1 MHTKDYLNQE
11 IKEEIEKKGFSIY
24 NYISFKELLLT
35 VNKGYR
41 PTKGFFFQQYLKIA

>member
-24 NYISFKELLLT
+24 NYISLKELLLT
-35 VNKGYR
+35 VNKDWESLARLVSIYV
-41 PTKGFFFQQYLKIA
+41 